1 MRKERI
7 WIAGIAVAVVILSCN
22 AIGSYGAEKISDE
35 EKREIYKK
43 REYDTTMQL
52 KEVFKPMLLPVPE
65 RITGIVGINKKNSF
79 VARNDR
85 REFCMVTLGEEG
97 EVKVERIVKGFP
109 GRGGPYYSENESTLV
124 WQQDDVVLSFLDVET
139 KEAHKIYGTTDSQ
152 ERVKYAFVAD
162 PEKKLVFILV
172 LLAKYEAD
180 KPWMY
185 YALYDFKQDKI
196 IYKTP
201 LINGPLY
208 PYMKDKFLYAESVD
222 EDTRVKWHITD
233 MYFKKQEEN
242 ALTRE
247 MTRLQLSVWPST
259 KTVHRGKRM
268 VLGLTDSPEGE
279 NKLDYYSM
287 RWSEDGKK
295 VRVEN
300 LAKQKVGSMNLGSSF
315 KFSPDGKWVR
325 TNIGGSIVCSDLLLY
340 HVDERYENGLS
351 LPMYCGSSSKEESGA
366 VVEHDKWG
374 PLYVMTEDRKTERVY
389 CWCLS
394 LMTD

>member
-1 MRKERI
+1 M
-7 WIAGIAVAVVILSCN
+7 VVILF
-22 AIGSYGAEKISDE
+22 YDISIHTFLDS
-35 EKREIYKK
+35 
-43 REYDTTMQL
+43 
-52 KEVFKPMLLPVPE
+52 P
-65 RITGIVGINKKNSF
+65 ITGIVGINKKNSF
-79 VARNDR
+79 VTMNDR

-222 EDTRVKWHITD
+222 EDTRVKWRITD

-268 VLGLTDSPEGE
+268 LLGLTDSPEGK

-287 RWSEDGKK
+287 RWSEDCLASN
-295 VRVEN
+295 N
-300 LAKQKVGSMNLGSSF
+300 LNILKINQEANSMRSLF
-315 KFSPDGKWVR
+315 FAIR
-325 TNIGGSIVCSDLLLY
+325 HFFASINLLL
-340 HVDERYENGLS
+340 RSLS
-351 LPMYCGSSSKEESGA
+351 MF
-366 VVEHDKWG
+366 
-374 PLYVMTEDRKTERVY
+374 
-389 CWCLS
+389 LS
-394 LMTD
+394 RPKNISDGRR